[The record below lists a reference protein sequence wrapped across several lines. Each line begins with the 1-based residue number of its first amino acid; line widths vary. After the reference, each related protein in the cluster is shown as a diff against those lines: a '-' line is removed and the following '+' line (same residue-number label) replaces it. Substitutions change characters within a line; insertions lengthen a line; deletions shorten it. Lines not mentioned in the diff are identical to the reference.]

1 MMQNRYLIA
10 SLIALGIFISGCSD
24 GTSEGSSAPQAT
36 IIKVIKCDN
45 SNTASATDDCGNS
58 LVPNHYTCIQEGD
71 SLAQDSSGTTVE
83 ILHDSNN
90 NKKVC
95 VKSGSAHLIR

>member
-1 MMQNRYLIA
+1 MQSKYLIA
-10 SLIALGIFISGCSD
+10 SLIALGFLISGCSD

-36 IIKVIKCDN
+36 IVKVIKCDN
-45 SNTASATDDCGNS
+45 SNATSATDDCGNA
-58 LVPNHYTCIQEGD
+58 LVPNHYTCIQGGD
-71 SLAQDSSGTTVE
+71 SLVQESSGTTVE
-83 ILHDSNN
+83 ILHDSKN